1 MDIVVGEPLMDKD
14 KVFFCRSVLIK
25 TLPGCFESQAI
36 KIGSLDRTCKQLC
49 RLILTHLEH
58 NQKSESSAYKDGV
71 EFQNHQ

>member
-36 KIGSLDRTCKQLC
+36 KIGSLDRGE
-49 RLILTHLEH
+49 R
-58 NQKSESSAYKDGV
+58 G
-71 EFQNHQ
+71 